1 MSHRAAPVALIPER
15 PMRSARHARAVLSL
29 VRAPAEPAVSD
40 EVLVTRALSGDSDA
54 RRTLYERHFD
64 YVTGMSARLL
74 RSRDASEDV
83 VQDAFVM
90 AFERLASLREP
101 AAFRGWLAAIA
112 VSFVRRRL
120 RKQRLLRAL
129 GLDGSHDDAALDR
142 LARDDA
148 SAEARSEL
156 AALDLVLQTLPAN
169 HRIAWML
176 RHVEGEALD
185 DVAVACDCSLATV
198 KRWISAADER
208 VRAHLAWE
216 TLP

>member
-1 MSHRAAPVALIPER
+1 
-15 PMRSARHARAVLSL
+15 MRSARHARAALSL
-29 VRAPAEPAVSD
+29 VRAPAEPEVSD
-40 EVLVTRALSGDSDA
+40 AVLVARILSGEAASREVL
-54 RRTLYERHFD
+54 YKRHVD
-64 YVTGMSARLL
+64 YVSGMSARLL
-74 RSRDASEDV
+74 RSIDASQDV
-83 VQDAFVM
+83 TQDAFVM
-90 AFERLASLREP
+90 AFERLSTLRDP

-142 LARDDA
+142 LAREDTV
-148 SAEARSEL
+148 AETRSEL

-176 RHVEGEALD
+176 RHVEGDALD
-185 DVAVACDCSLATV
+185 DVAAACDCSLATA

-216 TLP
+216 KLP

>member
-1 MSHRAAPVALIPER
+1 
-15 PMRSARHARAVLSL
+15 MRSARHARAALSL
-29 VRAPAEPAVSD
+29 VRAPAAPEVSD
-40 EVLVTRALSGDSDA
+40 AVLVARILSGEAASREVL
-54 RRTLYERHFD
+54 YKRHVD
-64 YVTGMSARLL
+64 YVSGMSARLL
-74 RSRDASEDV
+74 RSIDASQDV
-83 VQDAFVM
+83 TQDAFVM
-90 AFERLASLREP
+90 AFERLATLRDP

-142 LARDDA
+142 LAREDTA
-148 SAEARSEL
+148 AETRSEL

-169 HRIAWML
+169 QRIAWML
-176 RHVEGEALD
+176 RHVEGDALD
-185 DVAVACDCSLATV
+185 DVAAACDCSLATA

-216 TLP
+216 KLP